1 MTDHELLHQ
10 YARHGSRE
18 ALDELASRHVHWVYS
33 AALRQVRGDAHAAED
48 VTQAVFLALAKK
60 AGSIPQSAVIGGWL
74 FRACRFAAAD
84 VRRQAARR
92 VRLESRAATMKPE
105 TIEPPTTDDRET
117 WAKLTPLVD
126 ESLSRLSG
134 ADRDAV
140 LLRYYQGKTHGEV
153 GAALGVSE
161 EAAKKRVARA
171 VEKLGAMLRRHGAT
185 ITPAALPA
193 LLATNVT
200 TTAPTGL
207 LAMTASP
214 AASAL
219 AKTALLA
226 MSWTK
231 LKVAGAIAAMFVVA
245 IPVGVLV
252 THAMARSGPA
262 APAGE
267 GPTALANAAANAKGP
282 TVEVLRWHALLDPS
296 LHTKFQTLGWDEK
309 TRSVGFESRR
319 MSGEEARALLTEGV
333 MRKQVI
339 ATPTEVKWLDPGYPF
354 DTANQTVTLPE
365 HNTII
370 TVNGQ
375 YQMSPV
381 AGGVKLTV
389 KYDQPFFLL
398 TTDKNAVIDFPSG
411 FPSSTF
417 CMTSTVVSHT
427 ISRRTGSWISTICH
441 GRPARRSLCAPSI
454 TPSSEVTLCGSLVP
468 QPYPDGS
475 M

>member
-226 MSWTK
+226 M
-231 LKVAGAIAAMFVVA
+231 VVDEA
-245 IPVGVLV
+245 EGRRRDRGDVRRRDPCWR
-252 THAMARSGPA
+252 ARDARDGK
-262 APAGE
+262 E
-267 GPTALANAAANAKGP
+267 
-282 TVEVLRWHALLDPS
+282 W
-296 LHTKFQTLGWDEK
+296 
-309 TRSVGFESRR
+309 SRR
-319 MSGEEARALLTEGV
+319 ARRRRSDRPRQCGRERKRTDRRGAPVARAA
-333 MRKQVI
+333 R
-339 ATPTEVKWLDPGYPF
+339 
-354 DTANQTVTLPE
+354 
-365 HNTII
+365 
-370 TVNGQ
+370 
-375 YQMSPV
+375 PV
-381 AGGVKLTV
+381 AAHEVPDARL
-389 KYDQPFFLL
+389 
-398 TTDKNAVIDFPSG
+398 
-411 FPSSTF
+411 
-417 CMTSTVVSHT
+417 
-427 ISRRTGSWISTICH
+427 
-441 GRPARRSLCAPSI
+441 GREDSQCR
-454 TPSSEVTLCGSLVP
+454 V
-468 QPYPDGS
+468 
-475 M
+475 